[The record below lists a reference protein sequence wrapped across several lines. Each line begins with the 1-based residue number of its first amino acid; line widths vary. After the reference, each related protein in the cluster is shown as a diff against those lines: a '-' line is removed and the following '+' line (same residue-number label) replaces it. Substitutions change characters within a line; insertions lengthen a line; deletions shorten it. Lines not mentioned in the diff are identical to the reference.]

1 MAALIVKP
9 VKTFFAILAL
19 LWAGLQPVAG
29 GDKPTKM
36 SLGVGGFLG
45 ASYRVELV
53 EGTSTVQYLYNP
65 QTFTNFKGTKEEK
78 IEIPLERWAA
88 FRRSLDAAGV
98 WGWKKQYVRKGVAD
112 GTVWDLTIEWGDH
125 KIRST
130 GDNAFPKRKAFAA
143 FKTAVSELLGGR
155 KFE

>member
-1 MAALIVKP
+1 M
-9 VKTFFAILAL
+9 KTFFTILAL
-19 LWAGLQPVAG
+19 FWVGLQPAAA

-36 SLGVGGFLG
+36 SLGIGGFLG
-45 ASYRVELV
+45 ASYRVELL

-65 QTFTNFKGTKEEK
+65 QTFTNLKGTKEEK
-78 IEIPLERWAA
+78 IEIPLERWTA
-88 FRRSLDAAGV
+88 FRKSLDAAGV
-98 WGWKKQYVRKGVAD
+98 WGWKTQYVHKGVAD

-125 KIRST
+125 KIKSK
-130 GDNAFPKRKAFAA
+130 GDNAFPRQKDFVV